1 MFLRLFT
8 GFALL
13 LTLSLSGACTPRPA
27 SLITLPPTIERIA
40 LLPVFFAGRAKDRY
54 MEHRAGQEILWQ
66 SKRLLE
72 LRGYRVV
79 TVADPSGGGWL
90 APFRPELANPGYFLD
105 LAPEEADAVL
115 VIRVEHF
122 LDGALHGGGGPGS
135 LSGAGEE
142 LEIHATA
149 EIIDRRSGALLYSRY
164 GIGRSLGAA
173 LTGVHEMRAAGDLA
187 QALFYPLANRGNL
200 PKMANDQ

>member
-1 MFLRLFT
+1 MLFRLFT
-8 GFALL
+8 GSALL
-13 LTLSLSGACTPRPA
+13 LTLSLSGACAPRPA
-27 SLITLPPTIERIA
+27 SLAALPPTIERIA

-72 LRGYRVV
+72 IRGYRVI

-115 VIRVEHF
+115 LIRVEHF
-122 LDGALHGGGGPGS
+122 LDGALHSGGNSGSLGGG
-135 LSGAGEE
+135 GEE
-142 LEIHATA
+142 LEIHAAA
-149 EIIDRRSGALLYSRY
+149 EIIDRKNGTLLYSRY

-173 LTGVHEMRAAGDLA
+173 LAGVHEMRAAGDLA
-187 QALFYPLANRGNL
+187 QALFYPLAHRGAV
-200 PKMANDQ
+200 PKIAHDQ

>member
-1 MFLRLFT
+1 MFFRLFT

-13 LTLSLSGACTPRPA
+13 LTLSISGACTLRPA
-27 SLITLPPTIERIA
+27 SLAALPPTIERIA
-40 LLPVFFAGRAKDRY
+40 LLPVFFSGRAKDRY

-66 SKRLLE
+66 TKRLLE
-72 LRGYRVV
+72 IRGYRVV

-90 APFRPELANPGYFLD
+90 APFRPELTGPGYFLD

-115 VIRVEHF
+115 LIRVEHF
-122 LDGALHGGGGPGS
+122 LDGALHGGGNSGS
-135 LSGAGEE
+135 LGGGGEE

-173 LTGVHEMRAAGDLA
+173 LAGVHEMRAAGDLA
-187 QALFYPLANRGNL
+187 QALFYPLANRGAV